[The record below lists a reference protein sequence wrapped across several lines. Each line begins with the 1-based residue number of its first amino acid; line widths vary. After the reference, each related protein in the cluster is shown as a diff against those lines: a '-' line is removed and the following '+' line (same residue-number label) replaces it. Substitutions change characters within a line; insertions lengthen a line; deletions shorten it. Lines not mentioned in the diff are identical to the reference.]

1 MVGVF
6 DLCYSLVV
14 ATPMITRPISRSV
27 YILILT
33 ALPGLV
39 AITLG
44 ADKLDF
50 SGLYTLKKT
59 TGGAKSAKDDVLEL
73 RVSQSESAIEVTRV
87 LNGHQYVNKFPLDG
101 SEGTYFSPGGP
112 TGTCKGQLK
121 SKYLILDSFVTSHPQ
136 PNGPAVQMH
145 TKERW
150 ELSSDLKALRI
161 RTEVDFPQFSGTLN
175 GFQVV
180 EPWSETYIRN

>member
-1 MVGVF
+1 M
-6 DLCYSLVV
+6 
-14 ATPMITRPISRSV
+14 TRQISRSA
-27 YILILT
+27 YIFILA
-33 ALPGLV
+33 ALLGLV
-39 AITLG
+39 VSTLG

-50 SGLYTLKKT
+50 SGSYTLKKT
-59 TGGAKSAKDDVLEL
+59 TGAAKPAKGEVWVL
-73 RVSQSESAIEVTRV
+73 RVNQSESAIEVTRV
-87 LNGHQYVNKFPLDG
+87 LNGRQYVNKFPLDG
-101 SEGTYFSPGGP
+101 SEGAYVSPGGP

-121 SKYLILDSFVTSHPQ
+121 PKYLILDSFVTSHPQ
-136 PNGPAVQMH
+136 LNGPAVQMH

-180 EPWSETYIRN
+180 EPWSETYARN